1 MRTKMK
7 MEKDL
12 AKVKNIMEGLSKEGA
27 RLQEVISTLRKGA
40 PGAGLG
46 PGKTVSTAQ
55 SSKYTSVPFIA
66 LCLGSVGMDCV
77 ISELCY
83 ILQFYTGIIG
93 K

>member
-27 RLQEVISTLRKGA
+27 RLQEVMSTLRKGA

-46 PGKTVSTAQ
+46 PGKPVAAAK
-55 SSKYTSVPFIA
+55 SSKYSSVLLPY
-66 LCLGSVGMDCV
+66 V
-77 ISELCY
+77 
-83 ILQFYTGIIG
+83 
-93 K
+93 